1 MSLTLYITLIYAM
14 GTWDTPFNTP
24 GDALSTNSEPCLL
37 NVLRFGHTI
46 FAYSAVQNICLTQ

>member
-24 GDALSTNSEPCLL
+24 EDALSTNSEPCVL
-37 NVLRFGHTI
+37 NVMHFGHTM
-46 FAYSAVQNICLTQ
+46 FVYSAVQIICLTQ